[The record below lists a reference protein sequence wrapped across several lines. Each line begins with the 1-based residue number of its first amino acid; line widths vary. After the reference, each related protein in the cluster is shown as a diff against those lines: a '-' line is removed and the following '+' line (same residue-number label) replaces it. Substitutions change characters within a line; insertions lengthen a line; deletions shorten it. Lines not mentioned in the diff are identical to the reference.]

1 MNIDYSIIGQR
12 IKNRRRE
19 KNITIAKLAEILD
32 VSEGYVGRL
41 EKGTSSI
48 SLKRALEISE
58 VLEINIGELLT
69 GVRVDS
75 SEYLNK
81 ELYEILTN
89 CSPKKQKLIY
99 SIAKIVEVV
108 EFV

>member
-1 MNIDYSIIGQR
+1 MKIDYSVIGQR
-12 IKNRRRE
+12 IKKRRRE
-19 KNITIAKLAEILD
+19 KHMTIAKLAEILD
-32 VSEGYVGRL
+32 ISEAYIGRV
-41 EKGTSSI
+41 EKGTSTI

-58 VLEINIGELLT
+58 ILDINIGELLT
-69 GVRVDS
+69 GVQFHS
-75 SEYLNK
+75 KEYLNK
-81 ELYEILTN
+81 ELYDVLIN